1 MKNSTKTQHGPFYV
15 LSLLIAVCLGG
26 CDYLDVS
33 DDFSAS
39 DSKGFIF
46 QNPGQSIRFQRYIY
60 KAMPNYSDYAG
71 ATSGAD
77 GLGNPWTSM
86 SDEVKNNAN
95 GYLRDVVLQGYN
107 STASSFHRWTALY
120 RVIRQ
125 ATIYIDSAR
134 IIGVNGDPDFID
146 ETQLKQLKAEAYFF
160 RAYSHYLLFEQYG
173 PIPVMKTQADPSDP
187 DSDFARSP
195 VDEVVKAIDDDLLT
209 AIEGLDE
216 NRFSSSYAS
225 GFEENKLAI
234 PTKGVA
240 MAVRA
245 KLWMLAASPLMNG
258 GYAEALVLKNPDGT
272 NLFPAFD
279 PAKWAK
285 AKEVLKAFID
295 FANAGNYELYY
306 SATPNNPYLNV
317 YELFQRYNKEII
329 WANAANSW
337 GAVQTAQTPRDIQ
350 SNSGGS
356 TGGYMGVTQ
365 EAVDAFFM
373 ANGLKIDDPNAGYT
387 EVGFSDVLN
396 PATQYVRN
404 GNTITLTDPN
414 VSNMYANRE
423 PRFYASVTYQ
433 GKSWHD
439 VVSNRVLQANT
450 AAAALATRVFFSR
463 DISSSD
469 NFPFPG
475 YRGIVHS
482 GNATAGGHPK
492 TGYLLYKFAN
502 RTIHPTAPGAVRSVF
517 RPAIIFRLADFYL
530 LYAEACN
537 EVDPADP
544 DIVQYIDMVRARAG
558 IPGYADMQ
566 QNGIKTGIIGS
577 QAAQREAIQRERRIE
592 LFAEGQRYFDVR
604 RWMIAEQPEG
614 RQGGTFHGMNLD
626 GRQDDLTYFART
638 DYDRAPRIFQKA
650 MYLYPIPYS
659 ELSRSR
665 LLVQNPGY

>member
-1 MKNSTKTQHGPFYV
+1 
-15 LSLLIAVCLGG
+15 
-26 CDYLDVS
+26 
-33 DDFSAS
+33 
-39 DSKGFIF
+39 
-46 QNPGQSIRFQRYIY
+46 
-60 KAMPNYSDYAG
+60 MPNYSDYAG
-71 ATSGAD
+71 ATSNAD
-77 GLGNPWTSM
+77 GLGNPWVSM

-107 STASSFHRWTALY
+107 STASNFHRWTALY

-134 IIGVNGDPDFID
+134 TIGVNGDPDFID
-146 ETQLKQLKAEAYFF
+146 EAQLKQLKAEAHFF
-160 RAYSHYLLFEQYG
+160 RAWSHYLLFEQYG
-173 PIPVMKTQADPSDP
+173 PVPVMKFQADPSDP

-195 VDEVVKAIDDDLLT
+195 VDDVAKAIDEDLLT

-216 NRFSSSYAS
+216 NRFSSSTAS

-245 KLWMLAASPLMNG
+245 KLWTLVASPLMNG
-258 GYAEALVLKNPDGT
+258 GYQEALALKNPDGAS
-272 NLFPAFD
+272 LFPAFD
-279 PAKWAK
+279 PSKWAK
-285 AKEVLKAFID
+285 AKAVLKEFID
-295 FANAGNYELYY
+295 FANAGNYELYH
-306 SATPNNPYLNV
+306 SPTPNNPYLNV

-337 GAVQTAQTPRDIQ
+337 GTVQTAQTPRDIQ
-350 SNSGGS
+350 SNSAGS
-356 TGGYMGVTQ
+356 TV
-365 EAVDAFFM
+365 
-373 ANGLKIDDPNAGYT
+373 ANGLKTDDPNSGYT
-387 EVGFSDVLN
+387 ETGFSDVPN

-404 GNTITLTDPN
+404 GSIITLTDPN
-414 VSNMYANRE
+414 VSNMYAGRE
-423 PRFYASVTYQ
+423 ARFYASIVYQ
-433 GKSWHD
+433 GKSWHE
-439 VVSNRVLQANT
+439 VVSNKVLQANT

-463 DISSSD
+463 DISSSAT
-469 NFPFPG
+469 FPFPG

-544 DIVQYIDMVRARAG
+544 DVVKYIDLVRARAG
-558 IPGYADMQ
+558 IPGYAEMQ
-566 QNGIKTGIIGS
+566 QNGTKTGIIGS

-614 RQGGTFHGMNLD
+614 RQGGVFHGMNQD
-626 GRQDDLTYFART
+626 GRQDDLTYFARV
-638 DYDRAPRIFQKA
+638 DYDRVPRVFQKA

-659 ELSRSR
+659 ELSKSR

>member
-1 MKNSTKTQHGPFYV
+1 MKTKHTMRYII
-15 LSLLIAVCLGG
+15 LLLLAACFGG
-26 CDYLDVS
+26 CNYLDIS

-46 QNPGQSIRFQRYIY
+46 QNPGQSLRFQRYIY

-71 ATSGAD
+71 ATSAAD

-107 STASSFHRWTALY
+107 ANASTFHRWTALY

-125 ATIYIDSAR
+125 ASIYIDSAR
-134 IIGVNGDPDFID
+134 TIGVNGDPTFID
-146 ETQLKQLKAEAYFF
+146 EAQLKQLKAEAYFF

-173 PIPVMKTQADPSDP
+173 PIPVMTFQADPSDP
-187 DSDFARSP
+187 DSDFARNP
-195 VDEVVKAIDDDLLT
+195 VDEVVRSIDNDLLN
-209 AIEGLDE
+209 AMEGLDE
-216 NRFSSSYAS
+216 NRFSNSYAS
-225 GFEENKLAI
+225 GFEENRLAV

-258 GYAEALVLKNPDGT
+258 GYPEAMALKNPDGT
-272 NLFPAFD
+272 ALFPAFD
-279 PAKWAK
+279 ATKWTK
-285 AKEVLKAFID
+285 AKEVLKEFIA
-295 FANAGNYELYY
+295 FANDGNYELYY
-306 SATPNNPYLNV
+306 SPTPNNPYLNV

-329 WANAANSW
+329 WTNAANSW
-337 GAVQTAQTPRDIQ
+337 GTVQTAQTPRDIQ
-350 SNSGGS
+350 STSGGS
-356 TGGYMGVTQ
+356 AGGYMGVTQ

-373 ANGLKIDDPNAGYT
+373 ANGLKIGDPGSGYT
-387 EVGFSDVLN
+387 EAGFSDVVN

-404 GNTITLTDPN
+404 GNTIMLTDPN

-423 PRFYASVTYQ
+423 PRFYASVVYQ

-439 VVSNRVLQANT
+439 VVSNRALQANT

-463 DISSSD
+463 DVASSAT
-469 NFPFPG
+469 PRPG
-475 YRGIVHS
+475 YGGIAHS

-502 RTIHPTAPGAVRSVF
+502 RTIHPTVPGGVRTVF
-517 RPAIIFRLADFYL
+517 RPSIIFRLADFYL

-537 EVDPADP
+537 EVNPADP
-544 DIVQYIDMVRARAG
+544 EIIKYIDMVRARAG
-558 IPGYADMQ
+558 LPGYADMQ
-566 QNGIKTGIIGS
+566 LMGTKTGIIGS
-577 QAAQREAIQRERRIE
+577 QMAQREAIQRERRVE

-614 RQGGTFHGMNLD
+614 RQGGVFHGMNQD
-626 GRQDDLTYFART
+626 GNQSDQTYFTRV
-638 DYDRAPRIFQKA
+638 DYDRSPRIFRKA
-650 MYLYPIPYS
+650 MYLYPIPYT
-659 ELSRSR
+659 EISRSR